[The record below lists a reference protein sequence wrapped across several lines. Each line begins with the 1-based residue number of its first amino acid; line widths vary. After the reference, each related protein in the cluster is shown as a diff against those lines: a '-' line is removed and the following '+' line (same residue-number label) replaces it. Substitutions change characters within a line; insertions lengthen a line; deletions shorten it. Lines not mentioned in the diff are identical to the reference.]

1 MDWKDHV
8 WNEVLVQGEWM
19 HIDPCEAAV
28 NDKRMY
34 VGWGKEH
41 TYIVALSR
49 EALED
54 VTEAYTDSLD
64 AARVRTPPL
73 MPGCVEPRSV
83 RTEYSRANCLVLY
96 SPIAH
101 PRGTTHSS
109 YTRL

>member
-1 MDWKDHV
+1 MRWVVDWKDLV

-64 AARVRTPPL
+64 AARVMMCPSL
-73 MPGCVEPRSV
+73 LLLLIY
-83 RTEYSRANCLVLY
+83 YSQA
-96 SPIAH
+96 
-101 PRGTTHSS
+101 
-109 YTRL
+109 